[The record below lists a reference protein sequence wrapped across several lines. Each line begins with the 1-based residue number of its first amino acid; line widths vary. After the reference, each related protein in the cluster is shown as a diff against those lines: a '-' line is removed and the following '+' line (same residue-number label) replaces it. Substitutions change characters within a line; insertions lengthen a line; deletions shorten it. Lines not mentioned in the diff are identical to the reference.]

1 MAYGLFAFIIFVT
14 FAAFTRASPLILKSG
29 SHMDN
34 ASLALV
40 NAVQFQSKI
49 EAMTEIYRGKEEPRK
64 DINHLIVVTGHAI
77 LLDKNKYTEDEAW
90 VLEPFQKGGQVQTF
104 VDHIVKGIE
113 LAKEDER
120 SLLVFSGY

>member
-1 MAYGLFAFIIFVT
+1 MAYSLFAFLVLVT
-14 FAAFTRASPLILKSG
+14 FAAFTRASPLILKSN
-29 SHMDN
+29 SPLDN
-34 ASLALV
+34 GTGAD
-40 NAVQFQSKI
+40 AVQFQSKM
-49 EAMTEIYRGKEEPRK
+49 EAMTTIYRGKEESTK

-104 VDHIVKGIE
+104 IDHVVRGIE

-120 SLLVFSGY
+120 SLLVFSG